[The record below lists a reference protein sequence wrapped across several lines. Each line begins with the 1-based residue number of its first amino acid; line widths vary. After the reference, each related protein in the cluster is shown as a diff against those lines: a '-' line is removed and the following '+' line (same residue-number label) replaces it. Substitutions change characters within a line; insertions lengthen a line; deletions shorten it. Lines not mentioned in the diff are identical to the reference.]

1 MQKINFSLDNLQ
13 NVVFFLIALLIVF
26 VDQLTKTW
34 IRANLTIGQ
43 SLFDIGFLRITH
55 ISNTGAAF
63 GLFQDQSS
71 ILTIIAF
78 IGAIVIV
85 LYALLSPCYLRII
98 NNMQGKVALGLVLG
112 GTVGNLVDRIS
123 LGHVTDFIDFKI
135 WPTFNVADSAVTVG
149 IIIFAYTAFQT
160 YTVGKRQHGN
170 D

>member
-43 SLFDIGFLRITH
+43 SLFDIGFLRITN
-55 ISNTGAAF
+55 ISNTGAVF

-78 IGAIVIV
+78 IGVIVIV
-85 LYALLSPCYLRII
+85 LYALLPSCYLRII
-98 NNMQGKVALGLVLG
+98 NNMQGKGALGLVLG
-112 GTVGNLVDRIS
+112 GAVGNLVDRIS

-149 IIIFAYTAFQT
+149 IIIFAYTIFQT